1 MVLSIYFLAV
11 VSSYYHEL
19 AAPAQLSKLK
29 EKAAVAPVVAAG
41 DKEAAAGAE
50 AEEETVLVALEQEDS
65 PPPRH
70 PCPDEVITITE
81 VPLESSK
88 MNTNNPFLSD
98 VFASDKEKS
107 DRPNDIGNSKQ
118 VRGQPEINLKAN
130 FTPFKKSSK
139 VGDKTPAKMKVF
151 LPGSGG
157 DESDFDFSFT
167 DPDFDSSLCAETHEG
182 VVPE

>member
-1 MVLSIYFLAV
+1 MTRKCIISA
-11 VSSYYHEL
+11 SGWNTSADS
-19 AAPAQLSKLK
+19 AANS
-29 EKAAVAPVVAAG
+29 EKDTESEKG
-41 DKEAAAGAE
+41 EAAEETERENEEEGATVE
-50 AEEETVLVALEQEDS
+50 AEEETVLVALEQDN

-98 VFASDKEKS
+98 VFASDKDKS
-107 DRPNDIGNSKQ
+107 DRPNTIGNSKQ
-118 VRGQPEINLKAN
+118 VSGKPEINLKAN